1 MDSIHQFSLCHLQQ
15 QIHHLNPS
23 GEKTHIYERYSQQS
37 ALTPELQAIRYFT
50 HWTSVHFSPL
60 VRAQHYGFANATR
73 KLQRFHRESI
83 PPPQPSLPTFPAPP
97 FPGWLLLLFS
107 PLLPSLL
114 PLPRTHSP
122 AASSPPYAAI
132 SSSITLALP
141 RPARQTS
148 LPALPL
154 ALHGYP
160 LRGPGL
166 VGDSAS
172 PPGLHRLIDL

>member
-1 MDSIHQFSLCHLQQ
+1 MSVTHSNQRSLQNCRRFDISHIGHLC
-15 QIHHLNPS
+15 IFHHL
-23 GEKTHIYERYSQQS
+23 YELSTT
-37 ALTPELQAIRYFT
+37 ALP
-50 HWTSVHFSPL
+50 
-60 VRAQHYGFANATR
+60 TR
-73 KLQRFHRESI
+73 HADHRESI